1 MFQGLCLFDNSGI
14 TDISDELTF
23 VFRLLLGGVLGFII
37 GIERSMKQKEAG
49 MATHF
54 TVGLA
59 ASLLT
64 CISVSFGGLGG
75 DPARIAAQIVSG
87 IGFLGAGMIFFR
99 RESLHG
105 LTTAAGVWATA
116 AIGMAAGAGMYIVA
130 CGATAIEFVVQLVL
144 HTKRFRRQYQRILL
158 VKFYNSD
165 GINAEL
171 KEYFGVE
178 KFSRFKMMRQSDGF
192 VIEAVIRPTQNQ
204 SADSIARFV
213 QEHEAMISIER
224 LEDL

>member
-1 MFQGLCLFDNSGI
+1 MLQSIQFIDVLNPGDWPKQLIIL
-14 TDISDELTF
+14 
-23 VFRLLLGGVLGFII
+23 FRLFLGGVLGFII

-59 ASLLT
+59 SSLLT
-64 CISVSFGGLGG
+64 CISVAFGEIGG

-116 AIGMAAGAGMYIVA
+116 AIGMAAGAGLYIVA
-130 CGATAIEFVVQLVL
+130 CGATVIEIAVQVIL

-158 VKFYNSD
+158 VKFYDTDNTRED
-165 GINAEL
+165 V
-171 KEYFGVE
+171 KQYFGVN
-178 KFSRFKMMRQSDGF
+178 KFSRFKMSRQNDQF
-192 VIEAVIRPTQNQ
+192 IIEAVIRPVQNQ
-204 SADSIARFV
+204 SAESIAAFI
-213 QEHEAMISIER
+213 ESHPNLISIER